1 MNLRSEDRSILKD
14 WFLYLKLIITGL
26 AKIPSFSR
34 NLYRGVRMNLATKY
48 QNGETVI
55 WWAFS
60 SCTTTKE
67 VLKQDA
73 FCGSKGERTI
83 FEINCYSGKDVREY
97 SKFPSESEVL
107 LIAATQFRVVSNV
120 NKGDGLIVIQLEET
134 EPKYPLIEKGAIQNF
149 SSPIAQSQKLST
161 PGKRLVHVPK
171 TKQPID
177 IPLDSVFDESSRNP
191 EIVRQINRTQ
201 FRSKVVIEGQRL
213 NKEDMRDV
221 VEKVI
226 IKKQCP
232 QIQIRNAEMTIES
245 ISELGRGIRE
255 STTVN
260 EVDLCGSRLSSN
272 DISHLVGELSIPQTH
287 TVEQWKCCGLTRM
300 KTLDGG
306 PLKVLSL
313 AKNNIDDDGV
323 KHIVGLLRLKRTL
336 TELYLNDNQ
345 IGDAGV
351 EKLAT
356 ALSHPA
362 AVLQKL
368 YLQDNKRITDRSVK
382 SLTEMFEKSQSLNT
396 LWLLNCGL
404 TDNGKQELSEA
415 AGLKRGFYLN
425 IERFAY

>member
-134 EPKYPLIEKGAIQNF
+134 EPKYPLIEKG
-149 SSPIAQSQKLST
+149 SMKRPI
-161 PGKRLVHVPK
+161 HVPK
-171 TKQPID
+171 TVQPTD
-177 IPLDSVFDESSRNP
+177 IPLEPVFDASSRNP
-191 EIVRQINRTQ
+191 EIVRQIKRTQ

-213 NKEDMRDV
+213 NREDMRDV
-221 VEKVI
+221 VENVI

-232 QIQIRNAEMTIES
+232 QIQIRDAEMTIES

-306 PLKVLSL
+306 PLKVLNL

-323 KHIVGLLRLKRTL
+323 NHIVGLLRLKRTL
-336 TELYLNDNQ
+336 IELYLNDNQ

-362 AVLQKL
+362 AALQKL

>member
-134 EPKYPLIEKGAIQNF
+134 EPKYPLIEKGTM
-149 SSPIAQSQKLST
+149 KV
-161 PGKRLVHVPK
+161 LVHVPK
-171 TKQPID
+171 TVQPTD
-177 IPLDSVFDESSRNP
+177 ILLETVFDESSRNP

-201 FRSKVVIEGQRL
+201 FRSKAIIEGQRL
-213 NKEDMRDV
+213 NREDMRDV

-232 QIQIRNAEMTIES
+232 QIQIRDAEMTIES

-306 PLKVLSL
+306 PLKALNL

-336 TELYLNDNQ
+336 TELHLNDNQ

-356 ALSHPA
+356 ALSHSA
-362 AVLQKL
+362 AALQKL

-404 TDNGKQELSEA
+404 TNSGKQELSEA